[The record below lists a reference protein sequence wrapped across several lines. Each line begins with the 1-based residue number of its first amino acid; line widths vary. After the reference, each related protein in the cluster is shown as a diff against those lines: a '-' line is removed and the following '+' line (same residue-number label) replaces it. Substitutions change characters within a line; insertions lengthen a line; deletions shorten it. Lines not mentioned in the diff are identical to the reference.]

1 MSKTKVQVHYSEYLK
16 QGVFAVI
23 VIGIAL
29 FGIKSCR
36 KFQQKRAVIIELS
49 SCASESAA
57 YEQFYTEN
65 ASSNLYKSMHQMYLG
80 VQLGLT
86 PPEILQSVMDEDETM
101 FSTEKKEELP
111 IRQAL
116 IRDALLSN
124 YDNCVKLAIF
134 EDSNNIKS
142 LSSGEA
148 PTIKNGPDAGEVVKI
163 QSIIPSYVLPG
174 VDKLLPNLMISP
186 PKQSAQQPK
195 PATFNNFEIA
205 RAKNLAKSLASAGL
219 IEQDAYNK
227 IVEFF
232 NTVTPAAPELKVE
245 ATPETKSSPTP

>member
-1 MSKTKVQVHYSEYLK
+1 MSKTKVQVHYSEYVK
-16 QGVFAVI
+16 QGAFAVV

-29 FGIKSCR
+29 FGVKSCR
-36 KFQQKRAVIIELS
+36 KYQQKRAVIIELS

-65 ASSNLYKSMHQMYLG
+65 ASSNLYKSMHQMHLG

-86 PPEILQSVMDEDETM
+86 PPEILQSVMDEEEKM
-101 FSTEKKEELP
+101 FSTEKKEDLP

-134 EDSNNIKS
+134 EESNNIES
-142 LSSGEA
+142 LSNGEA
-148 PTIKNGPDAGEVVKI
+148 PTINKGPAAGEVVTI
-163 QSIIPSYVLPG
+163 QSIIPSYILPG

-195 PATFNNFEIA
+195 SATFNNFEIA
-205 RAKNLAKSLASAGL
+205 RAKKLAKSLTSAGL
-219 IEQDAYNK
+219 IEQDAYKK
-227 IVEFF
+227 IVEFY
-232 NTVTPAAPELKVE
+232 NKVTTGAPEPKVE
-245 ATPETKSSPTP
+245 ATPEAKPSTTP

>member
-1 MSKTKVQVHYSEYLK
+1 MSKTKVQVHYSEYVK
-16 QGVFAVI
+16 QGIYAII

-36 KFQQKRAVIIELS
+36 KFQQKRTVIVELS

-65 ASSNLYKSMHQMYLG
+65 ASSNLYKSMHQMHLG

-86 PPEILQSVMDEDETM
+86 PPEILQSVMDDEEKM
-101 FSTEKKEELP
+101 FSTEKKEDLP
-111 IRQAL
+111 VRQAL

-134 EDSNNIKS
+134 EDSNNIES
-142 LSSGEA
+142 LSNGEA
-148 PTIKNGPDAGEVVKI
+148 PTIKNGPAAGEVATI
-163 QSIIPSYVLPG
+163 QSIIPSFILPG

-186 PKQSAQQPK
+186 PKPSDDK
-195 PATFNNFEIA
+195 SKSTIFNNFEIA
-205 RAKNLAKSLASAGL
+205 RAKKLAQSLASAGL
-219 IEQDAYNK
+219 IEQDAYSK
-227 IVEFF
+227 IVKLY
-232 NTVTPAAPELKVE
+232 NKVTAAAPEIKVE
-245 ATPETKSSPTP
+245 ATPKTKSSTTP